1 MSTKTKS
8 GKKETL
14 NHILKARVTDRE
26 YYKVMAVCRQLK
38 ITPSRVIRAFL
49 DQGEVHATVY
59 ENGVN
64 DQTLTLLNQIIT
76 ELKRIGNNIN
86 QIARVANTTGLD
98 DPVLIENLNKALGEL
113 AESKHELLEKAG
125 DAIGNHKA
133 C

>member
-59 ENGVN
+59 ENGVS

-113 AESKHELLEKAG
+113 TESKHELLEKAG
-125 DAIGNHKA
+125 DAIGNHKT

>member
-14 NHILKARVTDRE
+14 DHIVKARVTELE
-26 YYKVMAVCRQLK
+26 YYRIMEICRRLK
-38 ITPSRVIRAFL
+38 MTPSSLIRFL
-49 DQGEVHATVY
+49 LRHGEVHATVY

-98 DPVLIENLNKALGEL
+98 DPVLIENLNKALGDL
-113 AESKHELLEKAG
+113 TESKHLLLEKAG

>member
-1 MSTKTKS
+1 MKMNRE
-8 GKKETL
+8 KKETR
-14 NHILKARVTDRE
+14 NHIVKARLNDQE
-26 YYKVMAVCRQLK
+26 YIKMMTICQYLK
-38 ITPSRVIRAFL
+38 ITPSTMIRALL
-49 DQGEVHATVY
+49 DRGQVHAVVY

-98 DPVLIENLNKALGEL
+98 DPVLVDHLNYALGEL
-113 AESKHELLEKAG
+113 TECKHGLLEKAG
-125 DAIGNHKA
+125 EAIGNHKA

>member
-1 MSTKTKS
+1 MNRE
-8 GKKETL
+8 KKETR
-14 NHILKARVTDRE
+14 NHIVKARLNDQE
-26 YYKVMAVCRQLK
+26 YIKMMTICQYLK
-38 ITPSRVIRAFL
+38 ITPSTMIRALL
-49 DQGEVHATVY
+49 DRGQVHAVVY

-98 DPVLIENLNKALGEL
+98 DPVLVDHLNYALGEL
-113 AESKHELLEKAG
+113 TECKHELLEKVG

>member
-1 MSTKTKS
+1 MSTKMKS

-14 NHILKARVTDRE
+14 DHVVKARVTELE
-26 YYKVMAVCRQLK
+26 YYRIMAICQHLK
-38 ITPSRVIRAFL
+38 MNPSTLIRFL
-49 DQGEVHATVY
+49 LKHGEIHATVY

-113 AESKHELLEKAG
+113 TESKYELLEKAG

>member
-1 MSTKTKS
+1 
-8 GKKETL
+8 
-14 NHILKARVTDRE
+14 
-26 YYKVMAVCRQLK
+26 MAVCQQLK

-98 DPVLIENLNKALGEL
+98 DPVLIENLNKALGDL
-113 AESKHELLEKAG
+113 TESKHLLLEKAG

>member
-14 NHILKARVTDRE
+14 VHVVKARVTELE
-26 YYKVMAVCRQLK
+26 YYKVMSVCLQLK

-113 AESKHELLEKAG
+113 TECKHELLEKAG

>member
-26 YYKVMAVCRQLK
+26 YYKVMAVCQQLK

-98 DPVLIENLNKALGEL
+98 DPVLIENLNKALGDL
-113 AESKHELLEKAG
+113 TESKHILLEKAG

>member
-1 MSTKTKS
+1 MSTKTNS

-14 NHILKARVTDRE
+14 DHVVKARVTELE
-26 YYKVMAVCRQLK
+26 YYRIMEICRRLK
-38 ITPSRVIRAFL
+38 MTPSSLIRFL
-49 DQGEVHATVY
+49 LRHGEVHATVY

-64 DQTLTLLNQIIT
+64 DQTLTLLNQIFT

-113 AESKHELLEKAG
+113 IESKHELLEKAG
-125 DAIGNHKA
+125 EAIGNHNA
-133 C
+133 S

>member
-1 MSTKTKS
+1 MNTKEKS

-14 NHILKARVTDRE
+14 NHILKARVTDQE
-26 YYKVMAVCRQLK
+26 YNKVMAICQYLK
-38 ITPSRVIRAFL
+38 ITPSRLIRAML
-49 DQGEVHATVY
+49 DQGKIHATVY

-113 AESKHELLEKAG
+113 TESKHELLEKAG

>member
-49 DQGEVHATVY
+49 DQGGVHATVY

-98 DPVLIENLNKALGEL
+98 DPVLIENLNKALDDL
-113 AESKHELLEKAG
+113 TESKHELLEKAS

>member
-1 MSTKTKS
+1 MKMNRE
-8 GKKETL
+8 KKETR
-14 NHILKARVTDRE
+14 NHIVKARLNDQE
-26 YYKVMAVCRQLK
+26 YIKMMTICQYLK
-38 ITPSRVIRAFL
+38 ITPSTMIRALL
-49 DQGEVHATVY
+49 DRGQVHAVVY

-113 AESKHELLEKAG
+113 TECKHEFLEKAG
-125 DAIGNHKA
+125 EAIGNHKA

>member
-26 YYKVMAVCRQLK
+26 YYKVMTVCQQLK

-49 DQGEVHATVY
+49 DQGGVHATVY

-98 DPVLIENLNKALGEL
+98 DPVLIENLNKALDDL
-113 AESKHELLEKAG
+113 TESKHELLEKAS

>member
-1 MSTKTKS
+1 MSTKMKS

-14 NHILKARVTDRE
+14 DHVVKARVTELE
-26 YYKVMAVCRQLK
+26 YYRIMAICQHLK
-38 ITPSRVIRAFL
+38 INPSTLIRFL
-49 DQGEVHATVY
+49 LKHGEIHATVY

-76 ELKRIGNNIN
+76 ELKRIGNNKIT
-86 QIARVANTTGLD
+86 RVANTTGLD

-113 AESKHELLEKAG
+113 TESKHELLEKAG

>member
-1 MSTKTKS
+1 MKMNWE
-8 GKKETL
+8 KKETR
-14 NHILKARVTDRE
+14 NHIVKARLNDQE
-26 YYKVMAVCRQLK
+26 YIKMMTICQYLK
-38 ITPSRVIRAFL
+38 ITPSTMIRALL
-49 DQGEVHATVY
+49 DRGQVHAVVY

-98 DPVLIENLNKALGEL
+98 DPVLVDHLNYALGEL
-113 AESKHELLEKAG
+113 TECKHELLEKVG